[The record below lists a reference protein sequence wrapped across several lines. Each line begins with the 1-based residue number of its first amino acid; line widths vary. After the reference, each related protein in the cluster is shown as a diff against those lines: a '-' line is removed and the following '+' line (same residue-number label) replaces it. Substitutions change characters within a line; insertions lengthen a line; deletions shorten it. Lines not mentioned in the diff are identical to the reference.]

1 MNNIDLLSS
10 LTDFKDTENRYI
22 PFRREEDI
30 NFKDRFNGIPKSIM
44 KFGKDPKLMDLI
56 GGDDSEIGKV
66 EGDAVARGG
75 GYAKNLRY
83 SIYNPSQAKFILEYY
98 TNPGDV
104 VLDPFSGRGTRP
116 VITEFL
122 GRVYRGYDT
131 CKKTIDW
138 NQQLLNDKLNTHGA
152 TLIHGDGTKL
162 ELEVE
167 NSIDAVFSCP
177 PYYEIEKYSG
187 ELGDISRVSRE
198 EFDESIQSMFHRI
211 YKLIKKS
218 DYKTK
223 EYHPVIFTIGSVR
236 NGDLG
241 ITDMDFNFQL
251 AAKNAGFVLYDKLFT
266 ENNSPGAGFT
276 FRRNYR
282 CSFLTKVHETTL
294 VFMKF

>member
-1 MNNIDLLSS
+1 MDLLSE
-10 LTDFKDTENRYI
+10 LTDFKDTNNQYI
-22 PFRREEDI
+22 PFRREDDI
-30 NFKDRFNGIPKSIM
+30 DFKETFNGIPKSIM

-56 GGDDSEIGKV
+56 GGDDSDLGKV
-66 EGDAVARGG
+66 EGEAVARGG

-83 SIYNPSQAKFILEYY
+83 SIYNPVQAKFILEYY
-98 TNPGDV
+98 TNPGDI
-104 VLDPFSGRGTRP
+104 VLDPFAGRGTRP
-116 VITEFL
+116 VITSFL
-122 GRVYRGYDT
+122 GRLYRGYDT
-131 CKKTIDW
+131 CTKTIELNW
-138 NQQLLNDKLNTHGA
+138 KLLGEKLNNHGA
-152 TLIHGDGTKL
+152 VLFHGDGT
-162 ELEVE
+162 ELEFEVD
-167 NSIDAVFSCP
+167 NTIDAVFSCP

-187 ELGDISRVSRE
+187 EPGDISKVGRE
-198 EFDESIQSMFHRI
+198 EFDEKIQSMFHKL

-223 EYHPVIFTIGSVR
+223 EYHPVIFTVGSVR

-241 ITDMDFNFQL
+241 LTDMDFNFQL

>member
-1 MNNIDLLSS
+1 MDLLTE
-10 LTDFKDTENRYI
+10 LTDFKDTNNQYN
-22 PFRREEDI
+22 PFKREDDI
-30 NFKDRFNGIPKSIM
+30 DFKETFNGIPKSIM

-56 GGDDSEIGKV
+56 GGDDSELGKV

-83 SIYNPSQAKFILEYY
+83 SIYNPVQAKFILEYY
-98 TNPGDV
+98 TNPGDI

-116 VITEFL
+116 IITSFL
-122 GRVYRGYDT
+122 GRFYRGYDT
-131 CKKTIDW
+131 CKKTIAL
-138 NQQLLNDKLNTHGA
+138 NQGLLAEKLNNHGA
-152 TLIHGDGTKL
+152 VLFHGDGT
-162 ELEVE
+162 ELEFEVD
-167 NSIDAVFSCP
+167 NTIDAVFSCP

-187 ELGDISRVSRE
+187 EPGDISKVSRE
-198 EFDESIQSMFHRI
+198 EFDEKIQNMFHKLF
-211 YKLIKKS
+211 KLIKKS

-223 EYHPVIFTIGSVR
+223 EFHPVIFTVGSVR

-241 ITDMDFNFQL
+241 LTDMDFNFQL
-251 AAKNAGFVLYDKLFT
+251 AAKTAGFVLYDKLFT

>member
-1 MNNIDLLSS
+1 MDLLSE
-10 LTDFKDTENRYI
+10 LTDFKDTNNPYAS
-22 PFRREEDI
+22 FRREDDI
-30 NFKDRFNGIPKSIM
+30 DFKETFNGIPKSIM

-56 GGDDSEIGKV
+56 GGDDSDLGKV
-66 EGDAVARGG
+66 EGEAVARGG

-83 SIYNPSQAKFILEYY
+83 SIYNPVQAKFILEYY
-98 TNPGDV
+98 TNPGDI

-116 VITEFL
+116 VITSFL
-122 GRVYRGYDT
+122 GRFYRGYDT
-131 CKKTIDW
+131 CTKTIELNW
-138 NQQLLNDKLNTHGA
+138 KLLGEKLNNHGA
-152 TLIHGDGTKL
+152 VLFHGDGT
-162 ELEVE
+162 ELEFEVD
-167 NSIDAVFSCP
+167 NTIDAVFSCP

-187 ELGDISRVSRE
+187 EPGDISKAGRE
-198 EFDESIQSMFHRI
+198 EFDEKIQSMFHKL

-223 EYHPVIFTIGSVR
+223 EYHPVIFTVGSVR

-241 ITDMDFNFQL
+241 LTDMDFNFQL
-251 AAKNAGFVLYDKLFT
+251 AAKTAGFVLYDKLFT

>member
-1 MNNIDLLSS
+1 MDLLSE
-10 LTDFKDTENRYI
+10 LTDFKDTNNPYT
-22 PFRREEDI
+22 PFKREDDI
-30 NFKDRFNGIPKSIM
+30 DFKETFNGIPKSIM

-56 GGDDSEIGKV
+56 GGDDSELGKV
-66 EGDAVARGG
+66 EGKAVARGG

-98 TNPGDV
+98 TNPGDI
-104 VLDPFSGRGTRP
+104 VLDPFAGRGTRP
-116 VITEFL
+116 IITSFL
-122 GRVYRGYDT
+122 GRFYRGYDT
-131 CKKTIDW
+131 CIKTIYL
-138 NQQLLNDKLNTHGA
+138 NQKLLGEKLNNHGA
-152 TLIHGDGTKL
+152 VLFHGDGT
-162 ELEVE
+162 ELEFEVD
-167 NSIDAVFSCP
+167 NTIDAVFSCP

-187 ELGDISRVSRE
+187 GPGDISKVGRE
-198 EFDESIQSMFHRI
+198 EFDQKIQSMFHKL

-223 EYHPVIFTIGSVR
+223 EYHPVIFTVGSVR

-241 ITDMDFNFQL
+241 LTDMDFNFQL
-251 AAKNAGFVLYDKLFT
+251 AARLAGFVLYDKLFT

>member
-1 MNNIDLLSS
+1 MDLLSE
-10 LTDFKDTENRYI
+10 LTDFKDTNNQYT
-22 PFRREEDI
+22 PFRREDDI
-30 NFKDRFNGIPKSIM
+30 DFKETFNGIPKSIM

-56 GGDDSEIGKV
+56 GDDDSELGKV

-83 SIYNPSQAKFILEYY
+83 SIYNPVQAKFILEYY
-98 TNPGDV
+98 TNPGDI

-116 VITEFL
+116 IITSFL
-122 GRVYRGYDT
+122 GRFYRGYDT
-131 CKKTIDW
+131 CTKTIALNW
-138 NQQLLNDKLNTHGA
+138 KLLGEKLNNHNA
-152 TLIHGDGTKL
+152 VLFHGDGT
-162 ELEVE
+162 ELEFEVD
-167 NSIDAVFSCP
+167 NTIDAVFSCP
-177 PYYEIEKYSG
+177 PYYEIEQYSG
-187 ELGDISRVSRE
+187 EPGDISKVGRE
-198 EFDESIQSMFHRI
+198 EFDEKIQNMFHKLF
-211 YKLIKKS
+211 KLIKKS

-223 EYHPVIFTIGSVR
+223 EFHPVIFTVGSVR

-241 ITDMDFNFQL
+241 LTDMDFQFQL
-251 AAKNAGFVLYDKLFT
+251 AAKTAGFVLYDKLFT